1 MLLTPLALALGALL
15 MTNAAAAQGTPAA
28 APTTTAAPASILGKG
43 DKGEDVLHAQVLLDR
58 VLFSPGEIDG
68 QFGSNVE
75 RAVAAFQRSHD
86 LDATGRVDAPTRAA
100 LESATGGAPA
110 LVDYTLSAED
120 VAGPFPHI
128 PSDMMEKSKL
138 EFLGYGSV
146 LESLG
151 ERFHASPDLLRQLN
165 PGASFAAGESIRV
178 PNVDRAADLPAV
190 SRVVVDASDASVMLM
205 DAADK
210 VVARFPATMGSSHD
224 PLPVGEWKV
233 NGVSKNPPFHYN
245 PDLFWDANKGHEK
258 ATIAPGPN
266 NPVGMVWIDL
276 SKEHYGI
283 HGTPEP
289 SRIGKTQSHGCIRL
303 TNWSALLVASA
314 VKPGTPATLRD

>member
-1 MLLTPLALALGALL
+1 
-15 MTNAAAAQGTPAA
+15 
-28 APTTTAAPASILGKG
+28 
-43 DKGEDVLHAQVLLDR
+43 
-58 VLFSPGEIDG
+58 
-68 QFGSNVE
+68 
-75 RAVAAFQRSHD
+75 
-86 LDATGRVDAPTRAA
+86 
-100 LESATGGAPA
+100 
-110 LVDYTLSAED
+110 
-120 VAGPFPHI
+120 
-128 PSDMMEKSKL
+128 MMEKSKL

-146 LESLG
+146 LECLG